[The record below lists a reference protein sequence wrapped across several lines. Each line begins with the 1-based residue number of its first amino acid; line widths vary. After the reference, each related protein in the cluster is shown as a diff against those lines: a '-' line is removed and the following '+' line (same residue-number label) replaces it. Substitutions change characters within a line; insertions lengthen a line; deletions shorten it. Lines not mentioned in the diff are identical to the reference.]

1 MPPRLERVRAMPI
14 EFIRAISEGKKLY
27 GILHLP
33 RIPSPPC
40 VIASHGLFSSKESEK
55 LVEIGEFFSAH
66 GIAVIRY
73 DHQGCGESE
82 GDISETTT
90 SSRIKDLEAMLALA
104 TNHPLLGESLGLLGS
119 SMGGFISIF
128 TGAADFRIKAL
139 ALWATPSRIGDKREV
154 EDSENPSLREG
165 FYRDLERYD
174 ARQAIKTVKNCLIL
188 HGGADEL
195 VPLAQAEELYASAP
209 PPKHLEVFPGG
220 DHRFTDPHHRRRAVR
235 MSLEWFQRYL

>member
-1 MPPRLERVRAMPI
+1 MAI
-14 EFIRAISEGKKLY
+14 EFIRTISEGKKIY

-33 RIPSPPC
+33 RNPSPPC

-82 GDISETTT
+82 GDLSATTA
-90 SSRIKDLEAMLALA
+90 SSRIKDLEAVFELAA
-104 TNHPLLGESLGLLGS
+104 NHPLVGDRLGLLGS
-119 SMGGFISIF
+119 SMGGFISTF
-128 TGAADFRIKAL
+128 KASADFRVKAL
-139 ALWATPSRIGDKREV
+139 ALWATPSHLGDMKDKEHEGTPQREDPLG
-154 EDSENPSLREG
+154 ET
-165 FYRDLERYD
+165 FYYDLKKYD
-174 ARQAIKTVKNCLIL
+174 ARQAVKNVENSLLL
-188 HGGADEL
+188 HGEADEL
-195 VPLAQAEELYASAP
+195 VPLSQAEELYAAAR

-220 DHRFTDPHHRRRAVR
+220 DHRFTDPKNRRQAIR